1 MFGLLVLGFTLYT
14 PEGFAQIRTNIANGV
29 VAKVNEAIITRQ
41 QVEDYMREFLPPILR
56 QYRNEPE
63 ALQKKVLQLQ
73 AEGLEQLIDRRLVID
88 EFKTSGGL
96 IPDRFIED
104 DIRNRVRDR
113 FGDRI
118 SLTRELQAKGMTFE
132 DYRTRVR
139 EEIVSDF
146 MRRRN
151 LSTEKILISPRK
163 IQVYYETNKTEFAVG
178 EAVRLRILTLNKT
191 AGDDSAAKK
200 KLGEEIVAKLKSGAS
215 FVEMAN
221 TYSEDSFAKEGG
233 DRKEFLE
240 TSTLREEFRDP
251 SSKLPLKQ
259 PSGLTETPDG
269 FYVLQVEERKEAHT
283 RPLAEARDEIE
294 KTLVLQERNRL
305 QKNWL
310 KRLRDKAFINYF

>member
-1 MFGLLVLGFTLYT
+1 MFGLLVLGFTLFT

-63 ALQKKVLQLQ
+63 VLQKKVLQLQ

-191 AGDDSAAKK
+191 AGEDSAAKK
-200 KLGEEIVAKLKSGAS
+200 KLGEEIVSKLKSGAT

-240 TSTLREEFRDP
+240 TSTLHEEFRDP

-259 PSGLTETPDG
+259 PSGLIETPDG
-269 FYVLQVEERKEAHT
+269 FYVLQVEERKEAHN

>member
-1 MFGLLVLGFTLYT
+1 MFGLLVLGFTLFT

-63 ALQKKVLQLQ
+63 VLQKKVLQLQ

-191 AGDDSAAKK
+191 TGEDSAAKK
-200 KLGEEIVAKLKSGAS
+200 KLGEEIVSKLKNGAT

-259 PSGLTETPDG
+259 PSGLIVTPDG

-294 KTLVLQERNRL
+294 KTLVFQERNRL

>member
-1 MFGLLVLGFTLYT
+1 MFGLLVLGFTLFT

-63 ALQKKVLQLQ
+63 VLQKKVLQLQ

-191 AGDDSAAKK
+191 AGEDSAAKK
-200 KLGEEIVAKLKSGAS
+200 KLGEEIVSKLKSGAT

-259 PSGLTETPDG
+259 PSGLIETPDG
-269 FYVLQVEERKEAHT
+269 FYVLQVEERKEAHN